1 MGPET
6 GAGGAQGVQPAEAI
20 KKEFFEMK
28 IAVIGT
34 GIAGNVAAYHLAR
47 EHDVTVFEA
56 DNRIGGHT
64 NTVRV
69 EHEGQGYAIDTGFI
83 VFNERTYP
91 NFISLLDELGVAWQD
106 SDMGFSVQHEGT
118 GLEYSGSTINSLFA
132 QRSNIFKPSFH
143 RMIREI
149 LRFNREAPRLLEST
163 APQIS
168 LQDYLASEKYS
179 REFIDHFILPMG
191 AAIWSAK
198 PDVMGKMP
206 AAFFIR
212 FFQNHGMLSVN
223 DRPVWRVIKGGSNS
237 YVDKLVAGHRDSIR
251 LNAPVEYI
259 RRSTGYV
266 EVKVTGHE
274 IEKFDQVF
282 MACHGDQ
289 ALQILADPS
298 MNEEQ
303 VLGKFQYQQ
312 NEAILHTDKSL
323 MPKRRRAWAAWNYH
337 IPAYSQDRVA
347 VTYNMNILQGIKS
360 PATFCVTLNH
370 ALAIRPDKIIGRY
383 QYSHPVFTRE
393 SIEAQKRHAE
403 INGIYRTYY
412 CGAYW
417 RNGFHE
423 DGVVSAL
430 NALKHFEERLQ
441 NEQRNI
447 LRAG

>member
-1 MGPET
+1 
-6 GAGGAQGVQPAEAI
+6 
-20 KKEFFEMK
+20 MK

-56 DNRIGGHT
+56 VNRIGGHT
-64 NTVRV
+64 NTVSV
-69 EHEGQGYAIDTGFI
+69 EHEGQGYAVDTGFI

-118 GLEYSGSTINSLFA
+118 GLEYSGSTLNTLFA

-149 LRFNREAPRLLEST
+149 LRFNREAPRLLESN

-168 LQDYLASEKYS
+168 VQDYLANEKYS

-198 PDVMGKMP
+198 PEVMGKMP

-223 DRPVWRVIKGGSNS
+223 ERPVWRVIKGGSNS
-237 YVDKLVAGHRDSIR
+237 YVDKLVAGHRDRIR

-259 RRSTGYV
+259 RRFTGYV
-266 EVKVTGHE
+266 EVKVTGQE
-274 IEKFDQVF
+274 VEKFDQVF

-289 ALQILADPS
+289 ALQLLADPS
-298 MNEEQ
+298 MSEEQ
-303 VLGKFQYQQ
+303 VLGKFQYQP
-312 NEAILHTDKSL
+312 NEAILHTDKTL
-323 MPKRRRAWAAWNYH
+323 MPKRYRAWAAWNYH
-337 IPAYSQDRVA
+337 IPAYSQERVA
-347 VTYNMNILQGIKS
+347 VTYNMNILQGIKA
-360 PATFCVTLNH
+360 PVTFCVTLNH
-370 ALAIRPDKIIGRY
+370 ALAIRPEKIIGRY
-383 QYSHPVFTRE
+383 QYSHPVFTQE

-430 NALKHFEERLQ
+430 NALEHFEERLQ
-441 NEQRNI
+441 HEQRNI

>member
-1 MGPET
+1 
-6 GAGGAQGVQPAEAI
+6 
-20 KKEFFEMK
+20 MK

-69 EHEGQGYAIDTGFI
+69 EHGGQEYAIDTGFI

-91 NFISLLDELGVAWQD
+91 NFIALLDELGVAWQD
-106 SDMGFSVQHEGT
+106 SDMGFSVQHEKT
-118 GLEYSGSTINSLFA
+118 GLEYSGSTLNSLFA
-132 QRSNIFKPSFH
+132 QRSNLFRPSFY

-149 LRFNREAPRLLEST
+149 LRFNRESPRLLEAT
-163 APQIS
+163 EPQVS
-168 LQDYLASEKYS
+168 LKDYLGNEKYS
-179 REFIDHFILPMG
+179 QEFVDHFIIPMG

-198 PDVMGKMP
+198 PEVMGQMP
-206 AAFFIR
+206 AEFFVR

-237 YVDKLVAGHRDSIR
+237 YVEKLVAGHRDHIR
-251 LNAPVEYI
+251 LNAPVESV
-259 RRSTGYV
+259 RRFPGHV

-274 IEKFDQVF
+274 AERFDQVF

-289 ALQILADPS
+289 ALQLLADPS
-298 MNEEQ
+298 LNEEQ
-303 VLGKFQYQQ
+303 VLGQFKYQP
-312 NEAILHTDKSL
+312 NEAILHTDDSL
-323 MPKRRRAWAAWNYH
+323 MPRRRRAWAAWNYH
-337 IPAYSQDRVA
+337 IPAYSQECVA
-347 VTYNMNILQGIKS
+347 VSYNMNILQGIKA
-360 PATFCVTLNH
+360 PVTFCVTLNH
-370 ALAIRPDKIIGRY
+370 AYAIRPEKIIQRF
-383 QYSHPVFTRE
+383 QYSHPVFTPE

-403 INGIYRTYY
+403 INGAYRTYY

-430 NALKHFEERLQ
+430 TALDHFKERLS
-441 NEQRNI
+441 NEQRDFR
-447 LRAG
+447 RAG

>member
-1 MGPET
+1 
-6 GAGGAQGVQPAEAI
+6 
-20 KKEFFEMK
+20 MK

-34 GIAGNVAAYHLAR
+34 GIAGNVAAYHLAQ

-64 NTVRV
+64 NTVNV

-118 GLEYSGSTINSLFA
+118 GLEYSGSTLNTLFA
-132 QRSNIFKPSFH
+132 QRSNLFKPSFH

-149 LRFNREAPRLLEST
+149 LRFNREAPLLLEST
-163 APQIS
+163 ASQIS
-168 LQDYLASEKYS
+168 LQDYLANEKYS
-179 REFIDHFILPMG
+179 REFIDQFILPMG

-198 PDVMGKMP
+198 PEVMGKMP

-237 YVDKLVAGHRDSIR
+237 YVDRLVAGHRDRIR

-259 RRSTGYV
+259 RRFTGYV

-274 IEKFDQVF
+274 IERFDQVF

-289 ALQILADPS
+289 ALQLLADPS
-298 MNEEQ
+298 ISEEQ

-337 IPAYSQDRVA
+337 IPAYSQKRVA
-347 VTYNMNILQGIKS
+347 VTYNMNILQGIKA

-370 ALAIRPDKIIGRY
+370 ALAIRPEKIIGRY
-383 QYSHPVFTRE
+383 QYSHPVFTQE

-430 NALKHFEERLQ
+430 NALEHFEERLQ

>member
-1 MGPET
+1 
-6 GAGGAQGVQPAEAI
+6 
-20 KKEFFEMK
+20 MK

-132 QRSNIFKPSFH
+132 QRSNIFRPSFH

-168 LQDYLASEKYS
+168 LQDYLANEKYS

-237 YVDKLVAGHRDSIR
+237 YVDKLVSGHRDSIR

-323 MPKRRRAWAAWNYH
+323 MPMRRRAWAAWNYH

>member
-1 MGPET
+1 
-6 GAGGAQGVQPAEAI
+6 
-20 KKEFFEMK
+20 MK

-47 EHDVTVFEA
+47 EHDITVFEA

-64 NTVRV
+64 NTVKV
-69 EHEGQGYAIDTGFI
+69 EHEGQDYDIDTGFI

-91 NFISLLDELGVAWQD
+91 NFIGLLDELGVAWQD
-106 SDMGFSVQHEGT
+106 SDMGFSVQHERT
-118 GLEYSGSTINSLFA
+118 GLEYSGSTLNGLFA
-132 QRSNIFKPSFH
+132 QRSNLFKPSFY

-179 REFIDHFILPMG
+179 REFTDHFIMPMG

-198 PDVMGKMP
+198 PEVMGRMP

-223 DRPVWRVIKGGSNS
+223 DRPVWRVIQGGSNS
-237 YVDKLVAGHRDSIR
+237 YVDKLVAGHRDRIR

-259 RRSTGYV
+259 RRFTGYV
-266 EVKVTGHE
+266 EVKVTGQE

-289 ALQILADPS
+289 AFQLLADPS
-298 MNEEQ
+298 TSEEQ
-303 VLGKFQYQQ
+303 VLGKFEYQP
-312 NEAILHTDKSL
+312 NEAILHTDQSL
-323 MPKRRRAWAAWNYH
+323 MPRRRRAWAAWNYH
-337 IPAYSQDRVA
+337 IPAYSQERVA
-347 VTYNMNILQGIKS
+347 VTYNMNILQGLKA

-370 ALAIRPDKIIGRY
+370 ALAIRPEKIIGRF

-430 NALKHFEERLQ
+430 NALKHFEERVE
-441 NEQRNI
+441 NEKRNI
-447 LRAG
+447 LRAS

>member
-1 MGPET
+1 
-6 GAGGAQGVQPAEAI
+6 
-20 KKEFFEMK
+20 MK

-64 NTVRV
+64 NTVEV
-69 EHEGQGYAIDTGFI
+69 EHGSQKYNIDTGFI

-91 NFISLLDELGVAWQD
+91 NFISLLDELSVAWQD
-106 SDMGFSVQHEGT
+106 SDMGFSVQHEQT
-118 GLEYSGSTINSLFA
+118 GLEYSGSTLNTLFA
-132 QRSNIFKPSFH
+132 QRSNLFRPSFH

-149 LRFNREAPRLLEST
+149 LRFNRDAPHLLQST

-168 LQDYLASEKYS
+168 LGDYLSNEKYS
-179 REFIDHFILPMG
+179 REFIGHFIIPMG
-191 AAIWSAK
+191 AAIWSAR
-198 PDVMGKMP
+198 PEVMARMP

-223 DRPVWRVIKGGSNS
+223 ERPVWRVIKGGSNR
-237 YVDKLVAGHRDSIR
+237 YVEKLVAGHRDRIR
-251 LNAPVEYI
+251 LNAPVQFV
-259 RRSTGYV
+259 RRSPGYV
-266 EVKVTGHE
+266 EVKVAEQE
-274 IEKFDQVF
+274 IERFDQVF

-289 ALQILADPS
+289 ALRLLADPG
-298 MNEEQ
+298 MIETE
-303 VLGKFQYQQ
+303 VLGKFQYQP
-312 NEAILHTDKSL
+312 NEAILHTDESL
-323 MPKRRRAWAAWNYH
+323 MPRRRRAWAAWNYH
-337 IPAYSQDRVA
+337 IPAYSQERVA
-347 VTYNMNILQGIKS
+347 VTYNMNILQGLKA

-370 ALAIRPDKIIGRY
+370 SLAIRPEKIIDRF
-383 QYSHPVFTRE
+383 QYSHPVFTPE

-403 INGIYRTYY
+403 INGVYRTYY

-430 NALKHFEERLQ
+430 RALEHFKERLQ
-441 NEQRNI
+441 HEKRN
-447 LRAG
+447 LRRAG